1 MVELDTAPQ
10 RNPRIEEAPLQR
22 ELMLFDP
29 TTNRFFVLNPT
40 MAFLWKRCDGEKR
53 LTDIADELCAAFD
66 GVGEARAR
74 EDLGRALSELRS
86 LGLVA

>member
-1 MVELDTAPQ
+1 MAETDATPH
-10 RNPRIEEAPLQR
+10 RNPQIEEAPLQG

-29 TTNRFFVLNPT
+29 GSGRFFVLNPT

-53 LTDIADELCAAFD
+53 LTDIVEELCAAFD
-66 GVGEARAR
+66 GVGQVRAQ